1 MIIKK
6 IILENFLCYYGL
18 KEFELSKGLNIIL
31 GENGEGKTKF
41 FEALEW
47 LFTGNDRNLDLLI
60 SAKAL
65 ANADVNEQFRVR
77 VAMNVEQYDEK
88 KTIAKSFIVK
98 KLGVSYCTTSNYS
111 VEGIEENKVGERSQ
125 FDGINLL
132 ERVFPSKIRKYS
144 MFKGEAQLD
153 IFKNDDALMNLINS
167 FSSAKYYEIYSE
179 KGEYL
184 RERAEKAVE
193 EATRN
198 NSKSLR
204 DYKCLEDEISIL
216 NGDKNG
222 ATIIINSIEDEIR
235 KTEEFIQEAEKYVT
249 NAEALNTINGRIN
262 HIKEQMS
269 KISSCIDEDYTT
281 ALFDKN
287 CILVN
292 FEKIHNEFSM
302 KITALSNK
310 KRELQ
315 TDYEKQIGIKKGKDL
330 MRAQL
335 LNNSIPLPTGVP
347 SKAHM
352 EEMLKDELCKVCNRP
367 AKKGSSAY
375 NFMLK
380 RLEEYLTSQIPEES
394 NDIEDQVLFKNDY
407 ISRLFNLAVSHED
420 NLSKLRSVKRTIRD
434 LFDFNKKRREELE
447 SLQQKLNIEIS
458 EREKVIGSSS
468 LGAEKL
474 GSVLKNYNG
483 WQRDLTNKNKELT
496 DYKKQLKEID
506 EKLKQ
511 KKTEKDA
518 IDTQNVN
525 TFLLKTREVL
535 RDIEEIFNSTKQK
548 KFDEFIQILQKKSN
562 SIFERINIE
571 AFTGT
576 IVFNKKT
583 IAGKDIVKIELQESD
598 GRIFHLPNQSLLT
611 SMHISILLA
620 ISELAAEYS
629 EESYPMIFDAPTS
642 SFGETKTSQFLNL
655 IYENTNQKILL
666 IKDFLVLNEKT
677 NKLEIKK
684 EFSGVKRNKAFW
696 ICLERPFNK
705 KNLSTLNTQVIVL

>member
-65 ANADVNEQFRVR
+65 ANADVNNQFRVR

-98 KLGVSYCTTSNYS
+98 KIDVNNCSTSNYS

-125 FDGINLL
+125 IDGINLL

-144 MFKGEAQLD
+144 MFKGESQLD

-167 FSSAKYYEIYSE
+167 FSNAKYYEKYSE

-204 DYKCLEDEISIL
+204 DYKHLEEEISSL
-216 NGDKNG
+216 NGENNRV
-222 ATIIINSIEDEIR
+222 TVIINSIEEQIR

-249 NAEALNTINGRIN
+249 NAEALNTINERIN
-262 HIKEQMS
+262 NIKDQMS
-269 KISSCIDEDYTT
+269 KISCCIDENYTT
-281 ALFDKN
+281 ALFDKKW
-287 CILVN
+287 ILVN
-292 FEKIHNEFSM
+292 FEKIHHEFS
-302 KITALSNK
+302 KKVTALSNN
-310 KRELQ
+310 KREQQ
-315 TDYEKQIGIKKGKDL
+315 TEYDKKIGIKKGKDL
-330 MRAQL
+330 MKAQL
-335 LNNSIPLPTGVP
+335 LNNLIPLPSGVP

-367 AKKGSSAY
+367 AKKGSTAY

-380 RLEEYLTSQIPEES
+380 RLEEYIASQIPEDLNNTE
-394 NDIEDQVLFKNDY
+394 EQVLFKNDY
-407 ISRLFNLAVSHED
+407 ISRLFNLSVSHED
-420 NLSKLRSVKRTIRD
+420 NLSKLRSVERD
-434 LFDFNKKRREELE
+434 IKELFDFNIKRREELDL
-447 SLQQKLNIEIS
+447 LQLKLNNEIS

-474 GSVLKNYNG
+474 GNVLKNYNS
-483 WQRDLTNKNKELT
+483 WQRDLTNNNKDLSV
-496 DYKKQLKEID
+496 YKKQLKEID
-506 EKLKQ
+506 EIIKQ
-511 KKTEKDA
+511 KKAEKDG

-548 KFDEFIQILQKKSN
+548 KFNEFIQVLQEKSN

-571 AFTGT
+571 SFTGT
-576 IVFNKKT
+576 IVFNKKI
-583 IAGKDIVKIELQESD
+583 IAGKDIVKIELQEYD

-620 ISELAAEYS
+620 ISELATEYS
-629 EESYPMIFDAPTS
+629 QESYPMIFDAPTS

-666 IKDFLVLNEKT
+666 IKDFLVLNERT
-677 NKLEIKK
+677 NKLEVKK
-684 EFSGVKRNKAFW
+684 EFNGVKRNKAFW
-696 ICLERPFNK
+696 ISLERPFNK
-705 KNLSTLNTQVIVL
+705 KNLSSLNTQVITL